1 MKALESGSEN
11 AFILSLKIESQT
23 REGKPYFQ
31 LDQRDL
37 YLKVLTPR
45 RGLIESKHLHLD
57 KIQVEAET
65 PQRRHIYCC
74 TNTTTYYYYSSALLY
89 TMK

>member
-65 PQRRHIYCC
+65 PPKGD
-74 TNTTTYYYYSSALLY
+74 TFTAVPTLL
-89 TMK
+89 